1 MEKYFR
7 TYITIIALA
16 ACSLFMAPAAL
27 ADKATV
33 EIGHTKAP
41 VFTTREK
48 IVFTLKTDYGSLW
61 KHRAPPKHG
70 SARGRQGIRRLWPGL
85 LSWTDSKGKHDLP
98 VQVHLRGNTS
108 QVESQCPF
116 PKMTL
121 ELKRF
126 GTGTGFQRGRY
137 SLA

>member
-1 MEKYFR
+1 MKKYFR

-16 ACSLFMAPAAL
+16 ACSLFMTPAAL
-27 ADKATV
+27 ADKGRRSKSATQSTGLHHQGKDRFHA
-33 EIGHTKAP
+33 ED
-41 VFTTREK
+41 R
-48 IVFTLKTDYGSLW
+48 LW
-61 KHRAPPKHG
+61 QFMETSCAAKHG
-70 SARGRQGIRRLWPGL
+70 SARGHQGIRGAGQ
-85 LSWTDSKGKHDLP
+85 LSWTDSKGRHDLP

-121 ELKRF
+121 SFEKI

-137 SLA
+137 STA